1 MYKVLLAVV
10 VLAVVTEAA
19 HIRSIK
25 HQVKIRDII
34 VNTVIYRVFTELRVQ
49 HKVNMRLLY
58 VVTQ

>member
-10 VLAVVTEAA
+10 VLAVVTESA

-25 HQVKIRDII
+25 HQVKIIDII
-34 VNTVIYRVFTELRVQ
+34 VNTVLYRVFTELRVQ